1 MSDTIHTIGRR
12 KTAVARVFLTKGD
25 NDFTIGAKKMAA
37 KEYFDR
43 ADHLDAILSPLKL
56 LEVSKEFSIHATV
69 KGGGKSAQA
78 DSIKL
83 AVARALVAYEQA
95 HFQPQTASVSEE
107 EGEEAPLQNPWRAK
121 LKKENFLTVDSRRVE
136 RKKFGL
142 KGARKAEQ
150 YSKR

>member
-25 NDFTIGAKKMAA
+25 SQFTIGSKKMDA
-37 KEYFDR
+37 KQYFDR
-43 ADHLDAILSPLKL
+43 ADHLDVIYAPLKL
-56 LEVSKEFSIHATV
+56 LEVNKEFSVHATV

-78 DSIKL
+78 DSIRL
-83 AVARALVAYEQA
+83 AVSRALVEYEKL
-95 HFQPQTASVSEE
+95 HFSPPATDVAEDEEQPV
-107 EGEEAPLQNPWRAK
+107 QNPWRAK
-121 LKKENFLTVDSRRVE
+121 LKKENFLTVDSRQVE